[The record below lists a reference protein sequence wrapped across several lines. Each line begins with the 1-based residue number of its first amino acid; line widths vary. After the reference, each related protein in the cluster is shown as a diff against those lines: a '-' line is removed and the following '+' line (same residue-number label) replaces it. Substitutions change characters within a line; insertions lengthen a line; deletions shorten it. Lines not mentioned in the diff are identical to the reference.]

1 MIDTVSYNNA
11 VTSRI
16 SSTDETPSKELGK
29 DDFMN
34 LMIKQYQNQN
44 PLEPMEDTEMI
55 AQMAQ
60 FSSLEQMKNVAQA
73 VAMLALSQTAA
84 TNASMVSLV
93 GKRVLTEGNQFTLNG
108 GRPVDV
114 SFNLPEDSPTAGKM
128 VIRNQAGLTVAE
140 IPADGW
146 TSGSNK
152 VLVDREALGLEL
164 PDGLYSYELVD
175 AQGKT
180 ISNAQT
186 ISNLLVDSVG
196 YEGGSVTL
204 LAGGSE
210 VAIADVLAVSQQL

>member
-1 MIDTVSYNNA
+1 MIDTVAYNNA
-11 VTSRI
+11 VTSRV
-16 SSTDETPSKELGK
+16 SSSGETPSKELGK

-60 FSSLEQMKNVAQA
+60 FSSLEQMQNVAQA
-73 VAMLALSQTAA
+73 VEMLALSQTAA

-93 GKRVLTEGNQFTLNG
+93 GKRVLTEGNQFTLNN
-108 GRPVDV
+108 GRPVEL
-114 SFNLPEDSPTAGKM
+114 SFTLPEDSPTAGKM
-128 VIRNQAGLTVAE
+128 IIRNQAGLAVAE
-140 IPADGW
+140 VPADGW
-146 TSGSNK
+146 VSGNNK
-152 VLVDREALGLEL
+152 VLIDREALGLDL
-164 PDGLYSYELVD
+164 ADGLYTYELVD
-175 AQGKT
+175 AQGKA

-186 ISNLLVDSVG
+186 ISNLLVESVG

-210 VAIADVLAVSQQL
+210 VAIADVLAVSQQI